1 MAEFTQGYGRW
12 AGTAEVFSGE
22 GRFLGNGA
30 DNRHV
35 QALGD
40 GRTRIDVSFV
50 GPFKHA
56 GHYFIQEAEG
66 RRLYQGPANVGEA
79 ETLSES
85 LVDANAY
92 WSALGLSQRFF
103 LMILPDGQTQLSLA
117 LMARGEH
124 ALYVV
129 VGQNDRVPE
138 GSAAPPP
145 SLVSGTAYDL
155 AHDPKA
161 GRSELLLHRDGVWAG
176 QLTMLDAN
184 RQLRGVAEYREIVQR
199 MGPQQFLVTLEGGF
213 SEARRGIVL
222 TTNDWQAWTTSDQP
236 LAGSYSLYGGRAASG
251 QFHLLDENLRTWRR
265 EVVTHDGTQKAL
277 VRFWYR
283 GGERVAIEFGVLA
296 YRGQE
301 PGDRT

>member
-1 MAEFTQGYGRW
+1 MTHFSQSFGRW
-12 AGTAEVFSGE
+12 VGTAEVFSGE

-35 QALGD
+35 QDLGD

-56 GHYFIQEAEG
+56 GHYFIQEQAG
-66 RRLYQGPANVGEA
+66 RRLYRGPANVGEA

-92 WSALGLSQRFF
+92 WPALGLSQRFF
-103 LMILPDGQTQLSLA
+103 LMILPGGQTQLSLA
-117 LMARGEH
+117 LMSRGEH
-124 ALYVV
+124 LMYVV
-129 VGQNDRVPE
+129 VGQNDKVPE

-155 AHDPKA
+155 AHDPRA
-161 GRSELLLHRDGVWAG
+161 GRGELLLHRDGAWSG

-184 RQLRGVAEYREIVQR
+184 RKLLGETAYRETVQR
-199 MGPQQFLVTLEGGF
+199 VGPQEFLVTLEGGF
-213 SEARRGIVL
+213 SAGRRGVVL
-222 TTNDWQAWTTSDQP
+222 TTNDWQAWTTSDQS

-251 QFHLLDENLRTWRR
+251 HFHLLDENLRAWRR
-265 EVVTHDGTQKAL
+265 EVVTHDGAQKAL
-277 VRFWYR
+277 VRFWYC
-283 GGERVAIEFGVLA
+283 GGERVAMEFGVL
-296 YRGQE
+296 RFDQH
-301 PGDRT
+301 